1 MRQPKL
7 VLGLYL
13 LLSAVVCGAMAYVT
27 AAAIRLDRAET
38 VAKAQALQEQ
48 NIGLA
53 LWQMDTQ
60 MAPILAEEA
69 ARTYLEYV
77 GPPKAA
83 ELPPQENWNGGD
95 IALVRPSS
103 EYVLLNF
110 QWSPSQGWTS
120 PQDLEHVRPWALF
133 NGATNESLEAAP
145 RLLASLREH
154 VVPEQLLTH
163 LPEQKMPRLLANNYR
178 DNRDQQ
184 AMVDPI
190 ATGYGEPPATG
201 QAELPD
207 SLGQLQ
213 QVTKGSYQFEQ
224 RNTAMQSLAQ
234 TARVNKLQN
243 AIQLTPATVAEGTS
257 SPVWVGDQLLLA
269 RRVALEEE
277 IVIQGCWLD
286 WNRITQTLR
295 ETANEVLPEF
305 ELRPATGGE
314 IVAGRFLAT
323 LPVEIVV
330 PEAIPN
336 GNVRSTLP
344 AALAL
349 AWSGLLIGLVAGGA
363 LLWGV
368 VRLSER
374 RARFVAAVS
383 HELRTP
389 LTTFR
394 LYTEML
400 AGRMVTDPDK
410 QAEYHQ
416 TLYRESDRLAH
427 LVENVLA
434 YSRLERGRKAEKF
447 QRSTI
452 RSLIDRASHRLHQR
466 CEDCGMT
473 LAIEIDPACLNN
485 SLTTDPEAV
494 EQILFNLVDNA
505 CKYGRSLDA
514 KENRLEIKVD
524 RQTDRFTFRVK
535 DNGPGVDLRERRRLF
550 RPFSKSVQQAAG
562 SAPGVGLGLA
572 LSRDLAKSLGGQL
585 DFASCEGEGACLVLT
600 LPVTSRQQQKRN

>member
-38 VAKAQALQEQ
+38 IAKAQAIQEQ

-60 MAPILAEEA
+60 LAPILAEEA
-69 ARTYLEYV
+69 ARPYFEYL
-77 GPPKAA
+77 GPPREATTSPS
-83 ELPPQENWNGGD
+83 ENGSVDVPLIRPP
-95 IALVRPSS
+95 S

-120 PQDLEHVRPWALF
+120 PQDLDHVRPWALS
-133 NGATNESLEAAP
+133 NGATVESLEAAP
-145 RLLASLREH
+145 RLLAKLRDH
-154 VVPEQLLTH
+154 VVPEQVLTH
-163 LPEQKMPRLLANNYR
+163 LPNQKMPRLIAGNYLE
-178 DNRDQQ
+178 NRDQQ
-184 AMVDPI
+184 AMIDPI
-190 ATGYGEPPATG
+190 VSGYGEPPVTFLGESENSPAPSQ
-201 QAELPD
+201 QA
-207 SLGQLQ
+207 S
-213 QVTKGSYQFEQ
+213 KGSYQFEQ
-224 RNTAMQSLAQ
+224 RNTAVKSLAQ
-234 TARVNKLQN
+234 TARVNKWQN
-243 AIQLTPATVAEGTS
+243 SIQLTPATVAEGIS

-269 RRVALEEE
+269 RRVAFEEE
-277 IVIQGCWLD
+277 ILIQGCWLD
-286 WNRITQTLR
+286 WGRITTMLR

-305 ELRPATGGE
+305 ELRAAPTGE
-314 IVAGRFLAT
+314 IVPGRFLAT

-330 PEAIPN
+330 PEAVPN

-344 AALAL
+344 VALVL
-349 AWSGLLIGLVAGGA
+349 AWSGLLIGLIAGGT

-394 LYTEML
+394 LYAEML

-416 TLYRESDRLAH
+416 TLYRESNRLAH

-434 YSRLERGRKAEKF
+434 YSRLERGRQAGKF
-447 QRSTI
+447 RESI
-452 RSLIDRASHRLHQR
+452 IASLVDRAAQRLHQR
-466 CEDCGMT
+466 CVDCEMK
-473 LAIEIDPACLNN
+473 LSIEIDPACVND
-485 SLTTDPEAV
+485 SLITDPEAV

-505 CKYGRSLDA
+505 CKYGRSLDE
-514 KENRLEIKVD
+514 KENRLEIRVG
-524 RQTDRFTFRVK
+524 RQADKFTFKVK
-535 DNGPGVDLRERRRLF
+535 DNGPGIDHRERRRLF

-585 DFASCEGEGACLVLT
+585 DFAPCEGPGACLLFT
-600 LPVTSRQQQKRN
+600 LPVSAR

>member
-27 AAAIRLDRAET
+27 AAAVRLDHAET

-69 ARTYLEYV
+69 ARTYFEYV

-83 ELPPQENWNGGD
+83 AISPPENWNGGE
-95 IALVRPSS
+95 IPLVRPSS

-110 QWSPSQGWTS
+110 QWSPSLGWTS
-120 PQDLEHVRPWALF
+120 PQDLDHVRPWALS
-133 NGATNESLEAAP
+133 NGATDESLETAP
-145 RLLASLREH
+145 RLLASLREQ
-154 VVPEQLLTH
+154 VVPEQLLTQ
-163 LPEQKMPRLLANNYR
+163 LPEQKMPRLLASNYR

-190 ATGYGEPPATG
+190 ATGYGESPAAR
-201 QAELPD
+201 QAESPD
-207 SLGQLQ
+207 PPVQMQ
-213 QVTKGSYQFEQ
+213 QASKGSYQFEQ

-234 TARVNKLQN
+234 TARVNKWQNSLQM
-243 AIQLTPATVAEGTS
+243 TPATVAEGTS

-286 WNRITQTLR
+286 WDRITQTLR
-295 ETANEVLPEF
+295 ETASEVLPEF

-330 PEAIPN
+330 PEAVPN

-344 AALAL
+344 AALVL
-349 AWSGLLIGLVAGGA
+349 AWSGLLVGLVAGGA

-400 AGRMVTDPDK
+400 AGQMVTDPNK
-410 QAEYHQ
+410 QAKYHQ

-434 YSRLERGRKAEKF
+434 YSRLERGRQVEKF
-447 QRSTI
+447 HESTI
-452 RSLIDRASHRLHQR
+452 QSLIDRAAHRLHQR

-473 LAIEIDPACLNN
+473 LAIEVDPSCLND
-485 SLTTDPEAV
+485 SLNTDPEAV

-505 CKYGRSLDA
+505 CKYGRSLDE
-514 KENRLEIKVD
+514 KDNRLKIKVE
-524 RQTDRFTFRVK
+524 RQADKFMFSVK
-535 DNGPGVDLRERRRLF
+535 DNGPGIDPRERRRLF

-585 DFASCEGEGACLVLT
+585 DFAASEGPGACLVLT
-600 LPVTSRQQQKRN
+600 LPATARRQLK